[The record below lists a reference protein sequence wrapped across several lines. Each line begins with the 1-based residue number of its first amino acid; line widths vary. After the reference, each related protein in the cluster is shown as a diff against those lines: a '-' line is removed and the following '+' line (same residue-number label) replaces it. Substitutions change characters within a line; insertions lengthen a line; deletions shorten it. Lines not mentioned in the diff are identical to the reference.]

1 MEKAPK
7 KKGKRTQCD
16 YTLGFKL
23 AVVAEV
29 ERGDLTYKQAQK
41 KYGIQGKS
49 TLLVWLRKHG
59 RLSWNLNT
67 SAMSQTPNQRIKELE
82 SQLAATQRQLKEAEL
97 KAKLLDTIIDVAEG
111 QMGIQIPKKAAGVAL
126 ELLRREGQLSLSVA
140 CRLLGHSRQAYY
152 QRQARA
158 LEQKELADRAV
169 ELVEQI
175 RLQMPRLGT
184 RKLYYLLQE
193 QLEVGRDK
201 LFAILRERGLLIKP
215 RKSYHKTTNSKHWM
229 KKHKNLVEGL
239 KIERPEQ
246 VWAADITYIPTR
258 EGHSYLSLVTDAYSK
273 KIMGYHLSEDLRAEG
288 PLQALKMAVG
298 QNRYQFN
305 LIHHSD
311 RGLPYCSEEYQQLL
325 TAAQIR
331 PSMTQKYD
339 PYQNAV
345 AERVNGILKDE
356 FALERG
362 FAHHLEAVAVIRES
376 VGIYNRQRPHLS
388 CHYLT
393 PEQMHRQEKLK
404 VIQWKK
410 KTSNTEVLEVSN

>member
-1 MEKAPK
+1 M
-7 KKGKRTQCD
+7 
-16 YTLGFKL
+16 
-23 AVVAEV
+23 
-29 ERGDLTYKQAQK
+29 
-41 KYGIQGKS
+41 
-49 TLLVWLRKHG
+49 
-59 RLSWNLNT
+59 
-67 SAMSQTPNQRIKELE
+67 
-82 SQLAATQRQLKEAEL
+82 
-97 KAKLLDTIIDVAEG
+97 
-111 QMGIQIPKKAAGVAL
+111 
-126 ELLRREGQLSLSVA
+126 
-140 CRLLGHSRQAYY
+140 
-152 QRQARA
+152 
-158 LEQKELADRAV
+158 ELAG
-169 ELVEQI
+169 QI

-184 RKLYYLLQE
+184 RKLYHLLQE
-193 QLEVGRDK
+193 QLQVGRDK
-201 LFAILRERGLLIKP
+201 LFTILRERGLLIKP
-215 RKSYHKTTNSKHWM
+215 RKSYHKTTDSKHWM

-258 EGHSYLSLVTDAYSK
+258 QGHSYLSLVTDAYSK

-331 PSMTQKYD
+331 PSMTQKYA

-376 VGIYNRQRPHLS
+376 VDIYNTRRPHLS
-388 CHYLT
+388 CHFPPL
-393 PEQMHRQEKLK
+393 
-404 VIQWKK
+404 
-410 KTSNTEVLEVSN
+410 VSFPDT